1 MAKTLYEKLGGY
13 DAIAAVVDGLMV
25 RLVEDPRLARYFAG
39 HGDDSKKRLRQLQKD
54 LICQSMG
61 GPCLYLGRD
70 MSTVHKGLGI
80 DGTDWQTAI
89 THLIGVLDSFKV
101 PDELQKEILTMM
113 NDIKG
118 DIVEKP

>member
-25 RLVEDPRLARYFAG
+25 RLIEDPRLGRYFAG
-39 HGDDSKKRLRQLQKD
+39 HGDDSKKRLRQLQKE

-80 DGTDWQTAI
+80 DGTDWQKTI
-89 THLIGVLDSFKV
+89 THLVGVLDSLKV

-113 NDIKG
+113 NDIKS

>member
-1 MAKTLYEKLGGY
+1 MAKTLYERLGGY

-39 HGDDSKKRLRQLQKD
+39 HGDDSKKRLSQLQKD

-70 MSTVHKGLGI
+70 MSTVHRGLGI

>member
-1 MAKTLYEKLGGY
+1 MAKTLYERLGGY
-13 DAIAAVVDGLMV
+13 DAIAAVVDSLMV
-25 RLVEDPRLARYFAG
+25 RLSEDPRLARYFAG

-54 LICQSMG
+54 LICQSTG

-70 MSTVHKGLGI
+70 MLTVHKGLGI
-80 DGTDWQTAI
+80 DGADWQKVI
-89 THLIGVLDSFKV
+89 THLVGVLDSFKV